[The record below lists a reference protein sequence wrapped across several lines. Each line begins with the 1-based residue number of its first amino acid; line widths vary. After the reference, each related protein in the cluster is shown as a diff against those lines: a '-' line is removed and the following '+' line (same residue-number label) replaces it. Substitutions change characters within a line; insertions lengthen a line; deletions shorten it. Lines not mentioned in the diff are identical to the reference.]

1 MHPKLLLA
9 GAYRTLFLGPP
20 APQTDPLIL
29 WLIPMVGRANAGDW
43 ERACAVLAETLASI
57 EAVRYAN
64 WKVLLCS
71 QDRPE
76 GFVDGPRHQFVQA
89 PPQDMS
95 KGISD
100 QNIKARLLAEH
111 AARTCKGFTYVS
123 HLDADDLIHPDL
135 PGWIAAD
142 NNGSGYL
149 VEKGYMLDASSGRL
163 ARMGTGTG
171 EMAFWTHCGS
181 SGYFA
186 VDFGRQKFPA
196 FHLRLIGKGHKNY
209 IGRSARLGRPLSL
222 IPFPAMMYLVNHGEN
237 MQSRR
242 GHDKLLYLAQNE
254 VTDPAEAAAIY
265 AEFGL
270 RLRKE
275 AGKGGVIEVIRG

>member
-9 GAYRTLFLGPP
+9 GAYRTLFLRPP
-20 APQTDPLIL
+20 APRPDPLIL

-43 ERACAVLAETLASI
+43 ERACEVLAGTLASI
-57 EAVRYAN
+57 EAVRYGN

-76 GFVDGPRHQFVQA
+76 GFVDGPRHEFVQA

-142 NNGSGYL
+142 NNGSGYI
-149 VEKGYMLDASSGRL
+149 VEKGYMLDFASGRL
-163 ARMGTGTG
+163 ARMGTEPG
-171 EMAFWTHCGS
+171 ESVFWKHCGS
-181 SGYFA
+181 CGYFA
-186 VDFGRQKFPA
+186 VDFGRQRFPA

-209 IGRSARLGRPLSL
+209 TGRSAKLGRPLTPV
-222 IPFPAMMYLVNHGEN
+222 PFPAMIYLVNHGEN
-237 MQSRR
+237 VQSRR
-242 GHDKLLYLAQNE
+242 GHDKMVYLARCE
-254 VTDPAEAAAIY
+254 VTDEAEAAEIY

-270 RLRKE
+270 HRR
-275 AGKGGVIEVIRG
+275 AGAGPGGVVEVRRS

>member
-9 GAYRTLFLGPP
+9 GAYRALFLGPP
-20 APQTDPLIL
+20 APKPDPLIL

-43 ERACAVLAETLASI
+43 ARACEVLAETLASI

-76 GFVDGPRHQFVQA
+76 GFVDGPRHEFVQA

-111 AARTCKGFTYVS
+111 AARTCHGFAYVS

-142 NNGSGYL
+142 NNGSGYI
-149 VEKGYMLDASSGRL
+149 VESGYMLDAGSGRI
-163 ARMGTGTG
+163 ARLGIAPG
-171 EMAFWTHCGS
+171 ESVFWKHCGS
-181 SGYFA
+181 CGYFA
-186 VDFGRQKFPA
+186 VDFGRQRFPA

-209 IGRSARLGRPLSL
+209 TGRSARLGRPLAPV
-222 IPFPAMMYLVNHGEN
+222 PFPAMIYLVNHGEN

-242 GHDKLLYLAQNE
+242 GNDKMLYLANHE
-254 VTDPAEAAAIY
+254 VTDPAEIARIF

-270 RLRKE
+270 QKRQE
-275 AGKGGVIEVIRG
+275 AALGGLFEVVRR